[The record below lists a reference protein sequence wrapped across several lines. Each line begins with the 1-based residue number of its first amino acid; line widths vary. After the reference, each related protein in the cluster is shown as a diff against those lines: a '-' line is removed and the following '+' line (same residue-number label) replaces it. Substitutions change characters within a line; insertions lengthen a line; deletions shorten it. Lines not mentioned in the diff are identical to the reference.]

1 MKKKKL
7 IPFFTIKAAREDD
20 AVAIQ
25 YILKH
30 YEGYISKLST
40 KVLTDKFGNGYY
52 FVDKAMQE
60 QITTALLQKILNFKI

>member
-7 IPFFTIKAAREDD
+7 IPFSTIKAASEGDV
-20 AVAIQ
+20 VAIQ

-40 KVLTDKFGNGYY
+40 KVLTDEFGNGYY